1 MKTGCIVQ
9 ARMTSNRLPG
19 KVLKTIDYKTGK
31 TVLGSVTE
39 RLQAAKNIDC
49 IVLACTTNKD
59 DDLLVE
65 YAEKHGLNYYRG
77 SENDVL
83 KRFYEAATEHNLDVI
98 VRITSDCPFLDPDV
112 IDRLVELFKEGDYQ
126 YASNCIRRTYPHGLD
141 CEILTYDVLKWMHEN
156 TEDSFYR
163 EHVTSYVTHH
173 LDEFRIGS
181 LALEGEDYSKVRITV
196 DTINDYTLACLI
208 TDLIR
213 EEKDRMSFRT
223 VLRCFDEHPYISNI
237 NSDIMQKQRYDSI
250 EEEVAAAIKLLKAQ
264 EMDRVVSIL
273 EGK

>member
-59 DDLLVE
+59 DDLLVG

-83 KRFYEAATEHNLDVI
+83 ERFYEAATEHNLDVI